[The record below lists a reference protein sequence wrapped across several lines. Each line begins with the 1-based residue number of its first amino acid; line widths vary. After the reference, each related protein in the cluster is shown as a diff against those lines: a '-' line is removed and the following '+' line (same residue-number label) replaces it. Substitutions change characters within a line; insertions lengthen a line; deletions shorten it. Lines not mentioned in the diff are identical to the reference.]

1 MRYRTACYR
10 NGALWVRDPLTGGVS
25 KFPCR
30 VGKVM
35 ALLEAL
41 RDWLACEVR
50 YLPQMREDLALDVR
64 AKPDPRSS
72 QRRMSCRAR
81 STAAAAAFFHRT
93 RLRHA
98 AR

>member
-25 KFPCR
+25 KYPCR

-35 ALLEAL
+35 ALLDAL

-50 YLPQMREDLALDVR
+50 YLPQVREDLALDVR
-64 AKPDPRSS
+64 AKPNSVIG
-72 QRRMSCRAR
+72 RRR
-81 STAAAAAFFHRT
+81 RT
-93 RLRHA
+93 G
-98 AR
+98 